1 MTKRSQ
7 ALRMHRQRDPPEQI
21 AAALDLPLQ
30 VIDFLLKVHR
40 IVLSN
45 L

>member
-1 MTKRSQ
+1 VYR
-7 ALRMHRQRDPPEQI
+7 RGEPPDQI

-30 VIDFLLKVHR
+30 EVDLLLKVHR
-40 IVLSN
+40 VVIRN